1 MGANTKVQ
9 RSLLVS
15 AARTASTA
23 CLLQADAVQQFVRLY
38 LNVTAA
44 SGTGGL
50 QPQIRGY
57 DKISGA
63 AVAISTGGVAVIAT
77 GLYVYEFVQSA
88 NVAAGAVKESLSR
101 FLPVQWDVQVVHG
114 DASSYT
120 YSLSCEVAPAG

>member
-1 MGANTKVQ
+1 MTDRKVQ
-9 RSLLVS
+9 RALLAS

-23 CLLQADAVQQFVRLY
+23 CAQQADSIQQFVRLY

-57 DKISGA
+57 DKISGS
-63 AVAISTGGVAVIAT
+63 AVAITTGGAAIQAT
-77 GLYVYEFVQSA
+77 GLYVYELVSSA
-88 NVAAGAVKESLSR
+88 NAAAGAVKESLAR
-101 FLPVQWDVQVVHG
+101 FLPVQWDVNVVHG
-114 DASSYT
+114 DGSSYT

>member
-1 MGANTKVQ
+1 MGDLKTQ
-9 RSLLVS
+9 RVLLIS

-23 CLLQADAVQQFVRLY
+23 SAKAFDASQQYIRLY

-63 AVAISTGGVAVIAT
+63 AVAITTGGAAIIAT
-77 GLYVYEFVQSA
+77 GLYVYELVSSG

-101 FLPVQWDVQVVHG
+101 FLPVAWDVQVVHG

-120 YSLSCEVAPAG
+120 YSLSAEVAPPS